1 MGHEGDG
8 AASSKGG
15 IQQNASC
22 IEDLSLT
29 NHVPNE
35 QPIQLANVESN
46 KLQEHGQVPEKF
58 FLTPKILM
66 VKNGLR
72 R

>member
-8 AASSKGG
+8 AESSNGG
-15 IQQNASC
+15 IQQNASY

-29 NHVPNE
+29 NLVPND

-46 KLQEHGQVPEKF
+46 KLQEHSQVPEKF